1 MKDESKK
8 NDALTA
14 EGAETERASSR
25 RELLTSLGAKSALV
39 FGVGAAIAAC
49 ADDVDDDDVVTE
61 ECPDDTVQFDDV
73 IVGDTVDG
81 TMTDYSPVTGEERTA
96 IPSACWQCVC
106 RDGIICYVEDGRLA
120 KIEGNPRAQK
130 TRGKICAK
138 GQGGIGQVYDPDRLL
153 FPMRRVAGTARGDHQ
168 WERISW
174 DDALTEL
181 TAKMAE
187 ARAADPKYFMFHY
200 GRMKGSSSKLAKSY
214 FLPAF
219 GSKSYAG
226 HTAICES
233 NKWTSQELVWGKH
246 YDVNDVINS
255 SVIVNF
261 GSNPLAAHTSHI
273 PFATRLSEAIH
284 EGAETYTFDVRL
296 SETAAKS
303 TKWLP
308 IKPGTDLA
316 VVLAMTYHIV
326 TNDLAPQAGIDFIND
341 WSNVDPLGFDSKFER
356 LRDLL
361 ENPAD
366 YISACRDA
374 DPDMIDYWDPDD
386 QPAGGFTPAWA
397 EGLSGVS
404 AADIEMVAE
413 AYAAGSPGS
422 TIISYRGAV
431 MHFNGTVTENA
442 VQMLEGLCGNI
453 DREGGRVHGVG
464 ASWSYSST
472 FPKPSNDTTGLS
484 VQNDDAYVA
493 PSHHASHQVLKEIRA
508 AAPEDRPMVYLVY
521 CYTPAYANGDMQDN
535 IDVLKDESLIPYIVV
550 SDVAYTEAAM
560 YADLILPDATYLER
574 WDWEDMVSYDMVPE
588 FYIRQPVIS
597 PLGEVRNMQ
606 DVLIDLAGRLSE
618 GGDDPLEDVAAVG
631 SMENF
636 VEAACND
643 TEDVD
648 NAGTSAGYANGF
660 DFMTAEGAWHD
671 PSAEPKYGEYDNV
684 VDVDLTDPETVD
696 DEDEDDYVFMDEEGI
711 VWECTKA
718 EFNDGYRNTSKSYK
732 HYVGQ
737 VIDDSGTVY
746 EGFAPDKINKSGFF
760 ELQSVIMEMGHYPGL
775 PVWMRIPEHD
785 EMGAD
790 ELILT
795 TFKLATQIHSRS
807 QNCKYLS
814 ELDHSEGAWIN
825 ASTAASLGI
834 ADGDE
839 ITITRTAELINDK
852 DMIVTEGTARS
863 SITVTAKVVQGIHP
877 KVIAVSHHFDHWAY
891 GRYATAGE
899 ETHPL
904 GDDADYTDHGAN
916 DVDKDEIWWN
926 SKGFRPNWIMPNAG
940 DPIGGGL
947 RFMDTVVSVSPA

>member
-1 MKDESKK
+1 MTDKPRKG
-8 NDALTA
+8 DAEAA
-14 EGAETERASSR
+14 EPTEVERSSSR
-25 RELLTSLGAKSALV
+25 RELFASLGARSALV
-39 FGVGAAIAAC
+39 LGVGVIAGC
-49 ADDVDDDDVVTE
+49 AGGDDDDDDTTTE

-73 IVGDTVDG
+73 VVGEVEDG
-81 TMTDYSPVTGEERTA
+81 TMKDYSPVTGEERTA
-96 IPSACWQCVC
+96 IPSACWQCVS
-106 RDGIICYVEDGRLA
+106 RDGIVCFVEDGRLA
-120 KIEGNPRAQK
+120 KIEGNPLAQK
-130 TRGKICAK
+130 TRGKNCAK
-138 GQGGIGQVYDPDRLL
+138 SQGGVGQVYDPDRLL

-174 DDALTEL
+174 DDALEEL
-181 TAKMAE
+181 TAKMVE
-187 ARAADPKYFMFHY
+187 ARAIDPKYFMFHY
-200 GRMKGSSSKLAKSY
+200 GRMKGSSSKIAKTY

-246 YDVNDVINS
+246 YDVNDVTHS
-255 SVIVNF
+255 EVIVNF

-273 PFATRLSEAIH
+273 PFATRLSEAVH
-284 EGAETYTFDVRL
+284 DGAEMYTFDVRL
-296 SETAAKS
+296 SETASKS

-308 IKPGTDLA
+308 VKPGTDLA
-316 VVLAMTYHIV
+316 VALAMAYHIV
-326 TNDLAPQAGIDFIND
+326 TNDLAPADGIDFINE
-341 WSNVDPLGFDSKFER
+341 WTNIDPLDFDSRYER

-361 ENPAD
+361 ENPRD
-366 YISACRDA
+366 YIEMCRDA
-374 DPDMIDYWDPDD
+374 DPDMNEYWDPDV
-386 QPAGGFTPAWA
+386 QPVGGFTPAWA
-397 EGLSGVS
+397 EGLSGVP

-442 VQMLEGLCGNI
+442 MQMLEGLCGNI
-453 DREGGRVHGVG
+453 DRVGGRVHGVG

-472 FPKPSNDTTGLS
+472 YGKPSNSTTGLS

-493 PSHHASHQVLKEIRA
+493 PTHHASHQVLKEIRA
-508 AAPEDRPMVYLVY
+508 ADPDGRPMVYFVY

-535 IDVLKDESLIPYIVV
+535 IDILKDESLIPYIVV
-550 SDVAYTEAAM
+550 SDIAYTEAAM

-588 FYIRQPVIS
+588 FYIRQPVIA
-597 PLGEVRNMQ
+597 PLGEVRNTQ
-606 DVLIDLAGRLSE
+606 DVLIDLAGRISE
-618 GGDDPLEDVAAVG
+618 GGDDPLEDVAVIG

-636 VEAACND
+636 VQAACND
-643 TEDVD
+643 TEDV
-648 NAGTSAGYANGF
+648 NAAGQAAGYDDGF
-660 DFMTAEGAWHD
+660 EFMKAAGAWHD
-671 PSAEPKYGEYDNV
+671 PDADPKYGEYDEI
-684 VDVDLTDPETVD
+684 VDVDLTDPETVAD
-696 DEDEDDYVFMDEEGI
+696 DDPDDYDFMDDEGI
-711 VWECTKA
+711 VWECTKE
-718 EFNDGYRNTSKSYK
+718 EFLDGYRNTSKSYK

-746 EGFAPDKINKSGFF
+746 QGFTPDKANKSGFF
-760 ELQSVIMEMGHYPGL
+760 ELQSVLMEMGHYPGL
-775 PVWMRIPEHD
+775 PVWMPVPEH
-785 EMGAD
+785 EAMAAD

-834 ADGDE
+834 ADGDD
-839 ITITRTAELINDK
+839 IKVTRTAELINDK
-852 DMIVTEGTARS
+852 DLIVTEGSEVS
-863 SITVTAKVVQGIHP
+863 SITVTAKVVEGIHP
-877 KVIAVSHHFDHWAY
+877 GVIAISHHFDHWAY

-899 ETHPL
+899 NTHPL
-904 GDDADYTDHGAN
+904 IDDADYEAHGAN
-916 DVDKDEIWWN
+916 DPDKDGIWWTD
-926 SKGFRPNWIMPNAG
+926 KGFRPNWLIPNAG

-947 RFMDTVVSVSPA
+947 RFMDTVVRVEPA